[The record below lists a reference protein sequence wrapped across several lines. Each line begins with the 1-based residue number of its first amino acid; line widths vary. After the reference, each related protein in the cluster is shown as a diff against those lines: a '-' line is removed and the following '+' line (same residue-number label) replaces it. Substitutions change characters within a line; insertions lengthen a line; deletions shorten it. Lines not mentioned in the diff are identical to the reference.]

1 MLWIMNKSRQLYNP
15 RETLLEQITQL
26 DTVRV
31 HETLCKMGREKLLL
45 DEGEIYHRLW
55 QVSRNAHGWGDD
67 RAARNLLVQE
77 TIEVL
82 LQHNINPLVIE
93 NFWTMFFIQDWRR
106 GVGGWGPLMML
117 CQKYNMTNPLGG
129 GWLHSLCMGGL
140 SQSQSILR
148 TLELSSQ
155 EEVPELTETDRQGKT
170 ALEVLWSALSQDKSS
185 IPQRRED
192 DFSLIVDMTISSCLG
207 KLSET
212 KIRVRIVEY
221 MEMVAAA
228 HTGGQPYISIT
239 RAVSILKRQSLRK
252 IVDQLVETGPGYW
265 EDGER
270 VL

>member
-1 MLWIMNKSRQLYNP
+1 MNKPRQLYNP

-31 HETLCKMGREKLLL
+31 HETLCKMGRGKLLL

-55 QVSRNAHGWGDD
+55 QVSRNSYGWGVD

-106 GVGGWGPLMML
+106 DVGGWGTLMML
-117 CQKYNMTNPLGG
+117 CQKYKLTNSLGG

-140 SQSQSILR
+140 AQSQSIQR

-155 EEVPELTETDRQGKT
+155 KGVPELTEVDRQGKT
-170 ALEVLWSALSQDKSS
+170 ALEVLWSALSQDKCP
-185 IPQRRED
+185 IPQRKEND
-192 DFSLIVDMTISSCLG
+192 LSLIVDMTISSCLG
-207 KLSET
+207 ELSET
-212 KIRVRIVEY
+212 QSREKIVEY
-221 MEMVAAA
+221 MQMVAAN
-228 HTGGQPYISIT
+228 TQGQPYISIT

-252 IVDQLVETGPGYW
+252 IVDQLVETGPGDW

-270 VL
+270 AL